1 MAKIATMLKHA
12 NNAQAVLYLS
22 WAYVSLMF
30 PHDIQTKDLKKIAN
44 QL

>member
-1 MAKIATMLKHA
+1 MATIATLLKQA
-12 NNAQAVLYLS
+12 NNAQAVLHLS
-22 WAYVSLMF
+22 LAYVSLMF